1 MENLIKNIQV
11 MLEFLKGPF
20 LVLLLLYIPDDVI
33 CNIAIYGDVTTLYS
47 KCDEASDLWP
57 QLELSSE
64 IESDPWDTVL
74 WGRKWLVDLNTGKT
88 QLVLFGQS
96 KNTGVIDVKMDGSD
110 LEQKSSI
117 KILGLTF
124 SSKLDWVSYISL
136 LLKLPL
142 RKLDSCLVL

>member
-1 MENLIKNIQV
+1 M
-11 MLEFLKGPF
+11 
-20 LVLLLLYIPDDVI
+20 
-33 CNIAIYGDVTTLYS
+33 
-47 KCDEASDLWP
+47 
-57 QLELSSE
+57 
-64 IESDPWDTVL
+64 L

-124 SSKLDWVSYISL
+124 SSKLDWVS
-136 LLKLPL
+136 
-142 RKLDSCLVL
+142 

>member
-1 MENLIKNIQV
+1 M
-11 MLEFLKGPF
+11 
-20 LVLLLLYIPDDVI
+20 
-33 CNIAIYGDVTTLYS
+33 
-47 KCDEASDLWP
+47 
-57 QLELSSE
+57 
-64 IESDPWDTVL
+64 L

-124 SSKLDWVSYISL
+124 PSKLDWVSYISL